1 MSQWSDDRF
10 LDGLRARTDALA
22 DRAVR
27 RLIDEHGVEAV
38 NRIFPSLTADD
49 QPLPADAPP
58 ALQEFSAATAALP
71 PGADLA
77 RIERAEKVFMEHPFT
92 ASLVLLA
99 KSLPEGYAAPNL
111 ARILTISRDLETN
124 PYRRLLGVLQ
134 MLVNVCSSHGFGPA
148 GKALVTARKL
158 RLLHAGVRT
167 LVPRYRPDYA
177 ARFGPPVNLEDMLA
191 TIMGFSY
198 LVIAGL
204 RLLRVEL
211 SDAEAEDY
219 YYLWH
224 IFAQLMGIHPEAAP
238 ESAGYVPQSV
248 AEAGEFYAAYARR
261 HYVGPEANPEGPV
274 LARDNLELMRDL
286 LPRGLRLVS
295 GSFIPRYYLGLLL
308 GDDGCAR
315 VGIKPAHG
323 DWLLRLLLSSVPG
336 LIHRPAEKV
345 PEPLVEQVGRLA
357 FQGMINRAWNDEVTF
372 LVPDSLAALRRL
384 S

>member
-10 LDGLRARTDALA
+10 LDRLRAQTDALA

-27 RLIDEHGVEAV
+27 RLIDEHGIEAV

-49 QPLPADAPP
+49 QPLPADAPA
-58 ALQEFSAATAALP
+58 ALQEFAAATAALP

-92 ASLVLLA
+92 AALVLLA
-99 KSLPEGYAAPNL
+99 KSLPEGYAAPGL

-134 MLVNVCSSHGFGPA
+134 MLVNVGSSHGFGPS
-148 GKALVTARKL
+148 GKALLTARKL

-167 LVPRYRPDYA
+167 LVPRYRPDAA

-211 SDAEAEDY
+211 SDEEAEDY
-219 YYLWH
+219 YYLWR

-238 ESAGYVPQSV
+238 DSADYVPQNV
-248 AEAGEFYAAYARR
+248 AEAAEFYAAYARR

-295 GSFIPRYYLGLLL
+295 GSFIPRYYLGVLL
-308 GDDGCAR
+308 GDAGCAR
-315 VGIKPAHG
+315 VGIRPAHG
-323 DWLLRLLLSSVPG
+323 DWLLRLLLSAVPR

-345 PEPLVEQVGRLA
+345 PQPLVEKVGRLA
-357 FQGMINRAWNDEVTF
+357 FQGMINRAWNGEVTF